1 MASELRRLRALAAA
15 LLVAA
20 AACTTG
26 GDLSTAP
33 GTDDIPTLS
42 VDVLGQHSLH
52 LRWTASTSSMVRLE
66 RRVNLEGEF
75 GEITGD
81 LPRAQTSYLDDG
93 LEPNTFYGYRL
104 VVFDAFGKKV
114 GTSPAVG
121 GRTAPP
127 PGIELQISTQPS
139 TAPSVDA
146 DGYDLAIAG
155 PTDTVHQ
162 PVDPTGLVVLSPL
175 TSGTYQLTLSG
186 LASQCAA
193 ADSLTRTAVVTDQGS
208 ETVQHVTIEV
218 QCRNPERG
226 QATAVLT
233 TSGELPDPDGFDV
246 ELAGLA
252 SDATLP
258 DTERVYLQRKQV
270 GGPGGTVSFP
280 DLRPG
285 TYAFTVGGLAA
296 NCTVQ
301 GPQQVSFDVA
311 LLDDVQQAF
320 SIDCPDPGAGSRP
333 FALRPTWVP
342 ATAPA
347 GTAVALDLVLDLT
360 ARASQAVA
368 AFETQIHVPTG
379 VLRYDST
386 AAADLPSVFANQ
398 PQPGLLLV
406 SGFTTA
412 SAPMGQVKLARIW
425 FTVVGGN
432 GATAITQTT
441 HSNTVGADGTTFL
454 DPEIRTIEG
463 TFTVGVGGGRGGGG
477 ENQAPQ
483 AQANGPYSGT
493 AGAAITFSAA
503 GSTDPDGSIASYAW
517 TFGDGA
523 SGTGA
528 SSTHS
533 YAAAGAYTATLTVTD
548 NLGLTAS
555 ATAEVTVTAGGG
567 GGGGG
572 ECGAGTSAQP
582 FVLCSTWSPA
592 SAATGNPVLLT
603 QAIDLTPDGT
613 QDLVAFE
620 TTVLTDAAVVRFDSA
635 RAGGITNLVVNGSTP
650 GTVRLAG
657 FVTGSGPKGVVTVA
671 KVYYTVLASSGQT
684 TTQTT
689 FSNFVGTSGVILD
702 SRITKAEG
710 TLTIGS
716 GTDTGGDPD
725 DGTGGGA
732 PGTSSLDWQTSFG
745 PVDAAGMV
753 PLNVTLDLRS
763 DPAVTLGGWQV
774 TSLSWDPAVL
784 SYATT
789 DFAGG
794 TGAVNATDALQ
805 GRLSLSGAPASGGG
819 AGLVTV
825 AIVRFI
831 AYGAP
836 GSSSSAAATLGAIT
850 GLTTG
855 GAIDLRPRVVIH
867 DGSFITP

>member
-1 MASELRRLRALAAA
+1 MGSETCRRRASTAA
-15 LLVAA
+15 LLLVVG
-20 AACTTG
+20 CTSG
-26 GDLSTAP
+26 GDLATTP
-33 GTDDIPTLS
+33 TDELPALS
-42 VDVLGQHSLH
+42 LEVLGQHSIRLQ
-52 LRWTASTSSMVRLE
+52 WTAAGTSIIRLE
-66 RRVNLEGEF
+66 RRVNLQGDF
-75 GEITGD
+75 AEITGD
-81 LPRAQTSYLDDG
+81 LRRAQTSYVDDG
-93 LEPNTFYGYRL
+93 LEPDTFYGYRL
-104 VVFDAFGKKV
+104 IGVDPFGDKTGV
-114 GTSPAVG
+114 SPAVG

-127 PGIELQISTQPS
+127 SGIQLSLSTQPP
-139 TAPSVDA
+139 APPSVDA
-146 DGYDLAIAG
+146 DGYELTIAG
-155 PTDTVHQ
+155 PTDTVRQ
-162 PVDPTGLVVLSPL
+162 PVDVNTTLLLSPL
-175 TSGTYQLTLSG
+175 APGAYRLTLSG
-186 LASQCAA
+186 LAPQCAG
-193 ADSLTRTAVVTDQGS
+193 ADSLTRTATVTDQGT
-208 ETVQHVTIEV
+208 ETVQQVAIAV

-252 SDATLP
+252 SDATLA
-258 DTERVYLQRKQV
+258 DSERVYLQRKQV

-285 TYAFTVGGLAA
+285 TYAFTVSGLAA
-296 NCTVQ
+296 NCTVH

-320 SIDCPDPGAGSRP
+320 SIDCPDPSAGSRP

-342 ATAPA
+342 AAAPA
-347 GTAVALDLVLDLT
+347 GTAVALELVLDLT

-412 SAPMGQVKLARIW
+412 TAPMGQVKLARVW

-432 GATAITQTT
+432 GETAITQTT

-463 TFTVGVGGGRGGGG
+463 TFTVGAGGGG
-477 ENQAPQ
+477 GGGNQAPQ
-483 AQANGPYSGT
+483 AHANGPYSGT
-493 AGAAITFSAA
+493 TGAAISFSAA
-503 GSTDPDGSIASYAW
+503 GSTDLDGSIASYAW

-528 SSTHS
+528 SPTHS
-533 YAAAGAYTATLTVTD
+533 YAAAGSYTATLTVTD

-555 ATAEVTVTAGGG
+555 ATAAVTVTDGGG

-582 FVLCSTWSPA
+582 FVLCSAWSPA
-592 SAATGNPVLLT
+592 SAATGDQVLLT
-603 QAIDLTPDGT
+603 QAIDLTPDGA

-620 TTVLTDAAVVRFDSA
+620 TTVLTDAALVRFDSA

-725 DGTGGGA
+725 DGTGGDA

-763 DPAVTLGGWQV
+763 DPALRLGGWQV

-794 TGAVNATDALQ
+794 SGVVNATDALQ

-836 GSSSSAAATLGAIT
+836 GSSSSAAVTLGAIT
-850 GLTTG
+850 GLTSG

>member
-1 MASELRRLRALAAA
+1 MASEVRRLRALAAA

-20 AACTTG
+20 ACTTG
-26 GDLSTAP
+26 GDLGTSP

-42 VDVLGQHSLH
+42 VDVLGQHSLR
-52 LRWTASTSSMVRLE
+52 LRWTASASSMVRLE
-66 RRVNLEGEF
+66 RRVNLQGAFEQ
-75 GEITGD
+75 ITGD

-104 VVFDAFGKKV
+104 VAFDGFGTQV

-127 PGIELQISTQPS
+127 PGIELQISTQPA

-146 DGYDLAIAG
+146 DGYDLAVAG

-175 TSGTYQLTLSG
+175 AAGTYQLTLSG
-186 LASQCAA
+186 LAPQCAA
-193 ADSLTRTAVVTDQGS
+193 ADSLNRTAVVTDQGS

-233 TSGELPDPDGFDV
+233 TGGELPDPDGFEV

-258 DTERVYLQRKQV
+258 DADRVYLQRKQV

-285 TYAFTVGGLAA
+285 TYAFSVGGLAA
-296 NCTVQ
+296 NCTIT

-311 LLDDVQQAF
+311 LLDDVRQAF
-320 SIDCPDPGAGSRP
+320 SIDCPDPSAGSRP
-333 FALRPTWVP
+333 FVLRPTWVP
-342 ATAPA
+342 AAAPA
-347 GTAVALDLVLDLT
+347 GTVVALELALDLT

-406 SGFTTA
+406 SGFTTGA
-412 SAPMGQVKLARIW
+412 APTGQVKLARVW

-432 GATAITQTT
+432 GETATTQTT

-454 DPEIRTIEG
+454 DPEIRTVEG
-463 TFTVGVGGGRGGGG
+463 TFTVGAGDGGGG
-477 ENQAPQ
+477 GGNQAPQ
-483 AQANGPYSGT
+483 AHANGPYSGT
-493 AGAAITFSAA
+493 AGAAIAFSAT

-523 SGTGA
+523 NVTGA
-528 SSTHS
+528 SPTHT
-533 YAAAGAYTATLTVTD
+533 YASAGSYTATLSVTD

-555 ATAEVTVTAGGG
+555 ATAPVSVTTGGG

-572 ECGAGTSAQP
+572 CGTGTSAQP
-582 FVLCSTWSPA
+582 FVLCSSWSPA
-592 SAATGNPVLLT
+592 NVATGDDVLLT

-620 TTVLTDAAVVRFDSA
+620 TTVITDAAVVRFDSA
-635 RAGGITNLVVNGSTP
+635 RAGGISNLVVNGSTP
-650 GTVRLAG
+650 GTVRLAS
-657 FVTGSGPKGVVTVA
+657 FVTGSGPNGVVTVA
-671 KVYYTVLASSGQT
+671 KVYYTVRASSGQT

-702 SRITKAEG
+702 GRITKAEG

-716 GTDTGGDPD
+716 GSGGGPGAGGDP
-725 DGTGGGA
+725 
-732 PGTSSLDWQTSFG
+732 PGTSSLDWQSSFG
-745 PVDAAGMV
+745 PVEAGTSMV
-753 PLNVTLDLRS
+753 PLNLTLDLRS

-774 TSLSWDPAVL
+774 TSLTWDPAVL

-789 DFAGG
+789 DFVGG
-794 TGAVNATDALQ
+794 SGAVNATDALQ
-805 GRLSLSGAPASGGG
+805 GRLSLSGTPASGGG
-819 AGLVTV
+819 AGLVSV

-831 AYGAP
+831 AYAAP
-836 GSSSSAAATLGAIT
+836 GTSSPAVATLGAIT

-855 GAIDLRPRVVIH
+855 GTIDLRPRVVVH